1 VVKLSR
7 RSEQKQQRQQELVS
21 LLEENP
27 FLTDEEAA
35 QYFGV
40 SPQTIRLDRLELKI
54 PEMRKRS
61 QDMARQAYR
70 ELKALSGREIVG
82 ELYELELGKRA
93 LSLLETTSEMVFEK
107 SRVVRGHYIY
117 AQAESLAIALVDAEV
132 ALIGVA
138 NIKYKHPVY
147 VGDRLVAQAQV
158 TRQRGNKY
166 FIWVRTWCRDKEVFR
181 AKFILVSL
189 SQ

>member
-1 VVKLSR
+1 LSR
-7 RSEQKQQRQQELVS
+7 RSEKKRQRQQELLA

-40 SPQTIRLDRLELKI
+40 SSQTIRLDRLELNI
-54 PEMRKRS
+54 PEMRIRS
-61 QDMARQAYR
+61 QEMARQAYR
-70 ELKALSGREIVG
+70 ELRALSGREMVG
-82 ELYELELGKRA
+82 ELYELELGKQA
-93 LSLLETTSEMVFEK
+93 LSLLETTPDMVFEK

-132 ALIGVA
+132 VLTGVA

-147 VGDRLVAQAQV
+147 VGDRLVARAQV

-166 FIWVRTWCRDKEVFR
+166 FIWVRTRCRDKEVFR